1 MANET
6 STKAVGETLAEMKQ
20 SSQELKQ
27 RIEELR
33 RKTEMPVNA
42 SLGNPQID
50 AENADGRNDLP
61 DRDDD

>member
-6 STKAVGETLAEMKQ
+6 STKAEGETLAEMKR

-61 DRDDD
+61 DGDDD

>member
-6 STKAVGETLAEMKQ
+6 STKAEGETLAEMKR

-61 DRDDD
+61 DGDDV